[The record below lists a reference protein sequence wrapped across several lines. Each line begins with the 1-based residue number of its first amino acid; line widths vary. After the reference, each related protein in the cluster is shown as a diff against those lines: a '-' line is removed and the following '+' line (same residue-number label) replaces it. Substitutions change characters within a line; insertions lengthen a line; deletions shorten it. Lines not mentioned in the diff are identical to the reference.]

1 MRRFGKNS
9 LLLIEGGGVGRLSRL
24 RINGDSAELETL
36 KEGFPDGPV
45 SVAVVGTT
53 GYVLEGQLKTLFGPA
68 DPAAPSKPFHA
79 TAVPLNAS

>member
-1 MRRFGKNS
+1 M
-9 LLLIEGGGVGRLSRL
+9 GRLSRL
-24 RINGDSAELETL
+24 KIHGDTGELTTL

-68 DPAAPSKPFHA
+68 DPNAIAKPFHA
-79 TAVPLNAS
+79 TAVAVGTP